1 MYANK
6 KQASALVAE
15 NAVVP
20 LLVMDTMKYNVENFK
35 EELHQYLTVL
45 ALHKGT
51 LAAPDSGLT
60 GTGAMA
66 GKKVGSAYG
75 EEEGDKGG

>member
-1 MYANK
+1 M
-6 KQASALVAE
+6 
-15 NAVVP
+15 VP
-20 LLVMDTMKYNVENFK
+20 MLVMDTMKYNVENFK

-66 GKKVGSAYG
+66 GKKVTGRRAVAGRLGVGVMFSLV
-75 EEEGDKGG
+75 